1 VEYENAREVN
11 KYIGELEKRLDAA
24 LLQRDERQKTLLTI
38 LARSKDLEVER
49 DDLKLQISEATIKE
63 RDRILEILEGCHE
76 NCTGACGA
84 CLAEQRI
91 RVPLKPK

>member
-1 VEYENAREVN
+1 MSAEEQMRE
-11 KYIGELEKRLDAA
+11 IALDWLKNSDDDNTKA
-24 LLQRDERQKTLLTI
+24 LRGYVLQMLSG
-38 LARSKDLEVER
+38 AN
-49 DDLKLQISEATIKE
+49 LQISEATIKE

>member
-1 VEYENAREVN
+1 MTPCTGDCNGNQHSRHC
-11 KYIGELEKRLDAA
+11 LEDQLRAA
-24 LLQRDERQKTLLTI
+24 N
-38 LARSKDLEVER
+38 
-49 DDLKLQISEATIKE
+49 LQISEATIKE